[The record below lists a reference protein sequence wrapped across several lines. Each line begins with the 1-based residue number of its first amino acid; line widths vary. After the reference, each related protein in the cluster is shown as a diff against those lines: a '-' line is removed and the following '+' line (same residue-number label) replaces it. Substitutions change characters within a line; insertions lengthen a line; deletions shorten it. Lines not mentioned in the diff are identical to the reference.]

1 MKEITRLNNH
11 GFVLAETLIVS
22 VFLVAIFTMIYVNF
36 YPIIGEYEK
45 RENYDDI
52 DGEYAAYW
60 IKKLIEDPNFNISQ
74 QEKESNFNIS
84 QQEKESL
91 NGEKQYFRFKCSDFL
106 ENSPQESLCI
116 NLVKSLEI
124 DCDDNAS
131 NCQIYVTKGD
141 GTVPNSF
148 KKTVSNA
155 PKSVFSNDFKEYINY
170 LPDYKNTSID
180 GAKYRVIIVTHHTKG
195 YNDYV
200 TYSNI
205 EVKREW

>member
-1 MKEITRLNNH
+1 MKEITRLNNQ

-74 QEKESNFNIS
+74 QEKES
-84 QQEKESL
+84 L

-106 ENSPQESLCI
+106 ENSPQELCI

-124 DCDDNAS
+124 DCDDNDDNGS
-131 NCQIYVTKGD
+131 NCQIYVTNYRIGLDALGD

-148 KKTVSNA
+148 KKTVNA
-155 PKSVFSNDFKEYINY
+155 PKSEFSNDFKEYINY
-170 LPDYKNTSID
+170 LPDYKNTSIA